1 MEDIS
6 EILKKHDIEV
16 PEEKKDDFYKE
27 FRSSY
32 KSTAELDR
40 LREKKDNL
48 ESTLK
53 EYNSVIDNYKQI
65 DIEGLKSEINTW
77 KDKYEQ
83 ADKEYKEKINK
94 NILSREF
101 EKFKFSSNTA
111 KESLFNKALKS
122 ETIKFEDNNVQG
134 IDSFFE
140 EIKKNDPTV
149 FVSEEPEE
157 EPPKFT
163 RQISN
168 KTNKITGDPSKMD
181 FKSYKEWR
189 LQNFK

>member
-6 EILKKHDIEV
+6 EILKKHEIEI
-16 PEEKKDDFYKE
+16 PDDKKDDFYKE

-53 EYNSVIDNYKQI
+53 EYNSAIENYKKMDI
-65 DIEGLKSEINTW
+65 DGLKTEIDTW

-83 ADKEYKEKINK
+83 ADKEYKEKINT

-101 EKFKFSSNTA
+101 EKLKFSSNTA

-122 ETIKFEDNNVQG
+122 ENIKFEDTGVEG
-134 IDSFFE
+134 IDEFFE

-149 FVSEEPEE
+149 FVQEQDEE
-157 EPPKFT
+157 ETPKFT

-181 FKSYKEWR
+181 YKTFKEWR
-189 LQNFK
+189 KQNFK